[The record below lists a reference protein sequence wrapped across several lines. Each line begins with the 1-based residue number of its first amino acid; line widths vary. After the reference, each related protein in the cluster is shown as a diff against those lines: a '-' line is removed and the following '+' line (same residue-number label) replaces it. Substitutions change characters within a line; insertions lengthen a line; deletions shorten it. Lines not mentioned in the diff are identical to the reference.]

1 MRSDINWDDLRIFL
15 SVARAESLSGA
26 ARRLKLDP
34 ATVGRR
40 IERLEGALGAA
51 LFLKSPQGYALTAAG
66 QRFLSHAEGA
76 EQAAMGAVDAIGGE
90 EAGLE
95 GLIRI
100 GAPDG
105 CANFLLPQVTAR
117 IAEANPGLEIQIVA
131 LPRIIDLSKR
141 EADMAIAVSR
151 PETGRLTA
159 QKIADY
165 RLCMAASGD
174 YLARAPHIAEPAD
187 LRDHPVVGYIPDM
200 VFDKELDYLA
210 EIGVPAPRFGSNSV
224 AVQLN
229 WLRQGAGPGIVHAFA
244 LPAAPG
250 LRTIL
255 PDRIRLTRTF
265 WLLRHADDRR
275 VTRLQRFADA
285 LVAGMR
291 REIAALEG
299 NA

>member
-1 MRSDINWDDLRIFL
+1 MNWDDLRIFL
-15 SVARAESLSGA
+15 FVARAESLSGA

-40 IERLEGALGAA
+40 IERLEAALGAA
-51 LFLKSPQGYALTAAG
+51 LFLKSPQGYAMTPAG
-66 QRFLSHAEGA
+66 QRFLDHAEAA
-76 EQAAMGAVDAIGGE
+76 EQAAMGAVDAIGGP
-90 EAGLE
+90 EAGLD
-95 GLIRI
+95 GQIRI

-105 CANFLLPQVTAR
+105 CANFLLPQVTAG
-117 IAEANPGLEIQIVA
+117 IARANPGLDIQIIA

-151 PETGRLTA
+151 PTTGRLTA

-165 RLCMAASGD
+165 RLCMAASAG
-174 YLARAPHIAEPAD
+174 YLDRAPAIADPSD
-187 LRDHPVVGYIPDM
+187 LRAHPVVGYIPDM

-210 EIGVPAPRFGSNSV
+210 EIGIPAPRFGSNSV

-229 WLRQGAGPGIVHAFA
+229 WLRQGAGVGVVHAFA

-250 LRTIL
+250 LRKVL
-255 PDRIRLTRTF
+255 PDRVSLARTF

-275 VTRLQRFADA
+275 VTRLQRFAD
-285 LVAGMR
+285 LLIAGLR
-291 REIAALEG
+291 QEIAALEG
-299 NA
+299 AA

>member
-1 MRSDINWDDLRIFL
+1 MKPEINWDDLRIFL
-15 SVARAESLSGA
+15 FVARAESLSGA
-26 ARRLKLDP
+26 ARRLGCDP

-40 IERLEGALGAA
+40 IDRLERALGAA
-51 LFLKSPQGYALTAAG
+51 LFLKSPQGYVLTAEG
-66 QRFLSHAEGA
+66 QRFVGPAEAA
-76 EQAAMGAVDAIGGE
+76 EQAAGGAVDAIGAGG
-90 EAGLE
+90 AGLE
-95 GLIRI
+95 GQIRI

-117 IAEANPGLEIQIVA
+117 IAAENPGLDIQIIA
-131 LPRIIDLSKR
+131 LPRIVDLSKR

-151 PETGRLTA
+151 PTTGRLTA

-165 RLCMAASGD
+165 RLCMAASGA
-174 YLARAPHIAEPAD
+174 YLAKAPPIREPAD

-244 LPAAPG
+244 MPAAPG

-255 PDRIRLTRTF
+255 PDQIALTRTF

-275 VTRLQRFADA
+275 VARLQRFADQ
-285 LVAGMR
+285 LVAGLR
-291 REIAALEG
+291 REIATLE
-299 NA
+299 AAT

>member
-15 SVARAESLSGA
+15 SVARMESLSGA
-26 ARRLKLDP
+26 ARRLGLDP

-40 IERLEGALGAA
+40 IERLERALDAT
-51 LFLKSPQGYALTAAG
+51 LFLKSPQGYTLTTEG
-66 QRFLSHAEGA
+66 QRFLGPAEAA
-76 EQAAMGAVDAIGGE
+76 EQAAISAVDAVGVE
-90 EAGLE
+90 SPGLE
-95 GLIRI
+95 GQVRI

-105 CANFLLPQVTAR
+105 CANFLLPKVTAR
-117 IAEANPGLEIQIVA
+117 IAAENPGLDIQIIA

-151 PETGRLTA
+151 PTTGRLTA

-165 RLCMAASGD
+165 RLCMAASQD
-174 YLARAPHIAEPAD
+174 YLARAAPIAEPSD
-187 LRDHPVVGYIPDM
+187 LRDHPVVGYVPDM

-210 EIGVPAPRFGSNSV
+210 EVGVPAPRFASNSV

-244 LPAAPG
+244 LPAAPE

-255 PDRIRLTRTF
+255 PDRIALTRTF

-275 VTRLQRFADA
+275 VARLQQFADL

-291 REIAALEG
+291 REIALLE
-299 NA
+299 AAT